1 MGCRF
6 ESDRW
11 LLTRVFKK
19 VKLKLE
25 ETQIWPKRKRKRKSL
40 VAVANETLEIKDR
53 EIKNQESLPDFL
65 VRMIEMER
73 TLKIK

>member
-1 MGCRF
+1 
-6 ESDRW
+6 
-11 LLTRVFKK
+11 LTKVFKK

-25 ETQIWPKRKRKRKSL
+25 ETKIWAKVKRKRKSL
-40 VAVANETLEIKDR
+40 VAVANETLGIKDR

-65 VRMIEMER
+65 VRMIGLES